1 MLKEKLKADFKEAFK
16 AKEQVRLSVLKMVN
30 AAIGNAEI
38 DKRAKAGGVD
48 TPLTDAEVM
57 DVISK
62 EAKKRK
68 DSVEQY
74 KAGGREDLAQS
85 EEAELAVLAGYLPAQ
100 MSEDEIRELV
110 KKAIAE
116 TGASSA
122 SDLGKVMSA
131 LTPTTKGRA
140 DGSLVSKIVRESLG
154 Q

>member
-110 KKAIAE
+110 KKTIAE

-131 LTPTTKGRA
+131 LTPATKGRA